1 MKNVYPLALD
11 YLGLLSRQ
19 AYTKKAKNVV
29 QTFPF
34 CWKLSM
40 HTCLAQK
47 TFHTQ
52 FVIMLKMVK
61 SNNLLFAYRQPVRME
76 AGLHPRSWACVF
88 TLMIAIRW
96 SPVMPSIKSWVKP
109 SKKATWS
116 AFSVSQSFFTVQSS
130 LTRWSLSARQDQ
142 DIYEGLCSIGTG
154 ADKTFLLTK
163 SFLLWGFLILK
174 AYVGIWKMRVFSFVF
189 FCSNNLVLDFE
200 QRRQSCLAADLDTLK
215 HEIGQKDGDS
225 NPLSSTLQMKG
236 L

>member
-76 AGLHPRSWACVF
+76 AGLHPRSWACAF

-163 SFLLWGFLILK
+163 SFLFYEAFL
-174 AYVGIWKMRVFSFVF
+174 Y
-189 FCSNNLVLDFE
+189 
-200 QRRQSCLAADLDTLK
+200 
-215 HEIGQKDGDS
+215 
-225 NPLSSTLQMKG
+225 
-236 L
+236 